1 MGIGAIIHGIKA
13 VGHACVGD
21 FAGAAV
27 EGGRAVVSL
36 AVGEAVKE
44 VAEDTGIS
52 DWLEDLFS

>member
-1 MGIGAIIHGIKA
+1 MGIGALIHGIKA

-36 AVGEAVKE
+36 AVGAAAKE

-52 DWLEDLFS
+52 DRLEDLFS

>member
-1 MGIGAIIHGIKA
+1 MGIGALVHGIKA

-27 EGGRAVVSL
+27 EGGKAVVSL
-36 AVGEAVKE
+36 AVGTVVKE
-44 VAEDTGIS
+44 VAEETGVS

>member
-1 MGIGAIIHGIKA
+1 MSIGAIIHGVKA

-36 AVGEAVKE
+36 AVGSAVKE

-52 DWLEDLFS
+52 DWLEDLLS

>member
-1 MGIGAIIHGIKA
+1 MGIGALIHGIKA

-21 FAGAAV
+21 FAGVAV

-36 AVGEAVKE
+36 AVGEVVKE

-52 DWLEDLFS
+52 DWIEGLFS

>member
-1 MGIGAIIHGIKA
+1 MSIGAIIHGVKA

-36 AVGEAVKE
+36 AVGSAVKE
-44 VAEDTGIS
+44 VTEDTGIS
-52 DWLEDLFS
+52 DWLEDLLS

>member
-1 MGIGAIIHGIKA
+1 MGIGALIHGIKA

-36 AVGEAVKE
+36 AVGAAAKE